1 MYISDQ
7 CSHYTYIDKVVSL
20 NEEFVNSK
28 IKELKP
34 KWTNHSAKKIQIAV
48 DKDCLVKINNED
60 IVLIKP
66 QYGLSIDYADS
77 DIVFMESLTDNVAVY
92 AIIGY

>member
-7 CSHYTYIDKVVSL
+7 CSHYTYINKTTAL
-20 NEEFVNSK
+20 NEEFIISK

-34 KWTNHSAKKIQIAV
+34 NWTNCSAKKIQIAV
-48 DKDCLVKINNED
+48 DKDLLVKINNED
-60 IVLIKP
+60 VVLIKP
-66 QYGLSIDYADS
+66 EYGLSIEYEDV
-77 DIVFMESLTDNVAVY
+77 DIVSMESLTDGVQIY